1 MSTIKT
7 DLNKICD
14 QRKQQMLFNIPPV
27 RYNPISPYEKFPQ
40 FTKSQFDMRRK
51 AEILSY
57 TANKS
62 NTKTNNF
69 TKANKWAQLVKG
81 VGQQYNSKSI
91 KLTEVRYENIGDIKY
106 SSVAIY
112 TDIIVNYPDTFTKH
126 TDINGNIWYDI
137 SSQPIV
143 ICNDNMIPTPTSSSD
158 VPGPVINLIRDLNVP
173 LYNYKSSIDT
183 ANYGI
188 IPPTENTYINY
199 NINTNILAQNNTT
212 TNIFSLN
219 INNAIETSDYFNFE
233 IPLSMYFSGQTTIT
247 STSYDVSFSN
257 ISMTIQTPTISVY
270 YSDSMVGLKNSYD
283 ISFNC
288 INNNIISF
296 DLSLNSTTNNFSE
309 FSGEIYIG
317 TLKMKNLFLYTQSG
331 YVYTIKF
338 SNFITDNTSDFTLYS
353 SYFSSLQSGIKF
365 NTTSIT
371 KNQTHCEINQT
382 TSSEPNIGFTLSS
395 ANST

>member
-91 KLTEVRYENIGDIKY
+91 KLTEVRYENIGDVKY

-219 INNAIETSDYFNFE
+219 INNAIEMSDYFNFE

>member
-1 MSTIKT
+1 
-7 DLNKICD
+7 
-14 QRKQQMLFNIPPV
+14 
-27 RYNPISPYEKFPQ
+27 
-40 FTKSQFDMRRK
+40 
-51 AEILSY
+51 
-57 TANKS
+57 
-62 NTKTNNF
+62 
-69 TKANKWAQLVKG
+69 
-81 VGQQYNSKSI
+81 
-91 KLTEVRYENIGDIKY
+91 
-106 SSVAIY
+106 
-112 TDIIVNYPDTFTKH
+112 
-126 TDINGNIWYDI
+126 
-137 SSQPIV
+137 
-143 ICNDNMIPTPTSSSD
+143 MIPTPTSSSD

-173 LYNYKSSIDT
+173 LYNYKSSVDT
-183 ANYGI
+183 ANYGL
-188 IPPTENTYINY
+188 IPPTENMYINY

-212 TNIFSLN
+212 TSIFSLD
-219 INNAIETSDYFNFE
+219 INNAIEMSDYFNFE
-233 IPLSMYFSGQTTIT
+233 IPLSMYFSGQKTTT

-371 KNQTHCEINQT
+371 KNQTHCEIHQT

-395 ANST
+395 ANSK

>member
-1 MSTIKT
+1 MTTIKT

-27 RYNPISPYEKFPQ
+27 RYTPISPYEKFPQ

-91 KLTEVRYENIGDIKY
+91 KLTEVRYENLDNTKY
-106 SSVAIY
+106 SSIATY

-183 ANYGI
+183 ANYGL
-188 IPPTENTYINY
+188 IPPTENKYINY
-199 NINTNILAQNNTT
+199 NIDTNILGQNNTT
-212 TNIFSLN
+212 TSIFSLN
-219 INNAIETSDYFNFE
+219 INNAIEMSDYFNFE
-233 IPLSMYFSGQTTIT
+233 IPLSMYFSGQKTTT

-371 KNQTHCEINQT
+371 KNQTHCEIHQT

-395 ANST
+395 ANSI